1 MTALLEVNGITQRF
15 GGLVALD
22 DVDLDV
28 PEGSI
33 TGLIGPNGAGKT
45 TMFGVITGL
54 LRPTEGTIRFGGT
67 DITSLPS
74 HRRGR
79 LGMARTFQRLE
90 LFHSLSVYE
99 NLLVAWESRHLA
111 PGEDRAG
118 RARIAEVIE
127 LLGLGNV
134 ARRRSGTLPTGTSR
148 IVELGR
154 ALCAQ
159 PRLLMLDEPASGLDR
174 DERERLVRIL
184 RQVAEHEDVT
194 ILLVEHDVE
203 LVFDLCELIHVLE
216 FGRHI
221 ERGTRAEIEGSEV
234 VRAAYLGGDL
244 DGAGEPERSESK
256 R

>member
-1 MTALLEVNGITQRF
+1 MTALLEVTGITQRF

-22 DVDLDV
+22 GVDLDV
-28 PEGSI
+28 PDGSI

-45 TMFGVITGL
+45 TMFGVISGL
-54 LRPTEGTIRFGGT
+54 LRPTQGTVHFGGD
-67 DITSLPS
+67 DITALPS

-99 NLLVAWESRHLA
+99 NLLVAWESRHVA

-118 RARIAEVIE
+118 RARIAEVID

-134 ARRRSGTLPTGTSR
+134 SRRRSGTLPTGTSR

-154 ALCAQ
+154 ALCTQ

-174 DERERLVRIL
+174 DERQRLAKIL

-203 LVFDLCELIHVLE
+203 LVSTFTDRAYVLD
-216 FGRHI
+216 FGRLI
-221 ERGTRAEIEGSEV
+221 TEGPTAQVLASSE
-234 VRAAYLGGDL
+234 VRAAYLGDL
-244 DGAGEPERSESK
+244 EATS
-256 R
+256 